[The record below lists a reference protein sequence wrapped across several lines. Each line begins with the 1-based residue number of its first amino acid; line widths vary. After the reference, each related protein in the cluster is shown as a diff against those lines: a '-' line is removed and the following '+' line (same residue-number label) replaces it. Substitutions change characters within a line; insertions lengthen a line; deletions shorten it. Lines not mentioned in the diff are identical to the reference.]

1 MSNYLFN
8 YATFYNYYTNPN
20 NVITDKNDCVKLL
33 FFNKTKKVSD
43 EKIRD
48 EKCNY
53 IIIDGVKIYIS
64 EPGKGNNYKDKNGQI
79 ISEKTYGLLFSI
91 PILIDDKLFD
101 FHYHF
106 GIRHENY
113 KTQISESQYI
123 NANSILKKPRKT
135 NRTIK
140 SIKSLSMSNN
150 YNLTEVEP
158 IIDKFYINPD
168 EKLIYFHKTIQE
180 PSKEVIGKGIM
191 KHKDCYFQDNTRIQS
206 INNIVC
212 VNKDK
217 TIMGKV
223 IEDYNDRQLLNK
235 IMMMPFVSNG
245 GKRQKRKRFFTRRK
259 IVRI

>member
-8 YATFYNYYTNPN
+8 YATFYNYYTNPDN
-20 NVITDKNDCVKLL
+20 IITDKNDCLKLL
-33 FFNKTKKVSD
+33 FFNKAKKVSHANTA
-43 EKIRD
+43 D

-106 GIRHENY
+106 GIRHDNY
-113 KTQISESQYI
+113 EKQISESQYI
-123 NANSILKKPRKT
+123 HANSILKKPRKT

-140 SIKSLSMSNN
+140 SIKSRSMSNN

-158 IIDKFYINPD
+158 MIDKFYINPD
-168 EKLIYFHKTIQE
+168 EKLIYFHKTIQK
-180 PSKEVIGKGIM
+180 PSKEIIGKGQVE
-191 KHKDCYFQDNTRIQS
+191 HSTCHFQDNTRIQS
-206 INNIVC
+206 INNIIC

-217 TIMGKV
+217 TIMGSV
-223 IEDYNDRQLLNK
+223 IKDYNDRQLLKK
-235 IMMMPFVSNG
+235 IMMTPFVSNG
-245 GKRQKRKRFFTRRK
+245 GKRKTIKNKIRK
-259 IVRI
+259 